1 MKSTVSSVP
10 KDVPAQVEST
20 YEWAF
25 PIQRTAI
32 DWVMLA
38 KETLPNATPL
48 TPEER
53 ISINEYFW
61 SHFK

>member
-1 MKSTVSSVP
+1 
-10 KDVPAQVEST
+10 
-20 YEWAF
+20 
-25 PIQRTAI
+25 
-32 DWVMLA
+32 MLA
-38 KETLPNATPL
+38 KEVLPSATPL

>member
-1 MKSTVSSVP
+1 VSRIP
-10 KDVPAQVEST
+10 KDFRVQVESSN
-20 YEWAF
+20 EGGF
-25 PIQRTAI
+25 PNQGTAL

-38 KETLPNATPL
+38 KEVLPSATPL